1 MDEELSLRRSII
13 AHCLEMNA
21 NGLNQ
26 GTSGNISAR
35 WRDGLIIT
43 PTGVPYRT
51 LEPDDLPFLRFDGSW
66 DGPLAPSSEWRFH
79 RDILQ
84 HRPEVGAIVH
94 AHPTFSSVLAIKR
107 LDIPAVH
114 YMIAV
119 SGGNSVRCGRYAT
132 YGTAELSAAA
142 IEALEGR
149 TCCLLANHGMIA
161 TGATLEK
168 AMWLAVELETLAK
181 QYFYSLQIGGPV
193 LLPDDEIGRVIDKFK
208 SYGLQPKASRAGA

>member
-1 MDEELSLRRSII
+1 VDELSLRRSII

-21 NGLNQ
+21 SGLNQ

-51 LEPDDLPFLRFDGSW
+51 IEPEDLPFLRFDGTW
-66 DGPLAPSSEWRFH
+66 EGQYAPSSEWRFH

-84 HRPEVGAIVH
+84 HRPEVDAIVH
-94 AHPTFSSVLAIKR
+94 AHPTFCSVLAIKR
-107 LDIPAVH
+107 LDIPALH

-119 SGGNSVRCGRYAT
+119 SGGNSVRCGRYET
-132 YGTAELSAAA
+132 YGTAELSDAAL
-142 IEALEGR
+142 EALEGR

-161 TGATLEK
+161 TGASLEK
-168 AMWLAVELETLAK
+168 AMWLAIELETLAR
-181 QYFYSLQIGGPV
+181 QYFYTLQIGGPV
-193 LLPDDEIGRVIDKFK
+193 LLPDDEIARVIEKFK
-208 SYGLQPKASRAGA
+208 SYGHQPKAAQAVA